1 MKFCVTSFFSQQL
14 KPSRTLTVWS
24 WRGRWRRGVGQRAA
38 PEKLTWRTFTDSTG
52 IHILFWF
59 FFSEEVL
66 SVIVL
71 MKKSVCVLWSE
82 ELTSYQR
89 ELEVLSQQFS
99 LKCLENGHLVQALDA
114 ERKALCQCQQENQDL
129 RTRNQVRA
137 PIHTLIRLL
146 HVRMGRGILTTV
158 FSDSSRSWAVTSRQ
172 RSPDFVPWRNRT
184 PCSSIRGW
192 MCTKWRWV
200 SSSFAP
206 VQTWKHRKET
216 VQMKMRGSCYLTRT
230 FHPF

>member
-1 MKFCVTSFFSQQL
+1 MKSCVTSFFSQQL
-14 KPSRTLTVWS
+14 RPSRTLTVWS

-38 PEKLTWRTFTDSTG
+38 PENLTWRTFTDSTG

-71 MKKSVCVLWSE
+71 TNSLCVFVKWGADVVPAGA
-82 ELTSYQR
+82 R
-89 ELEVLSQQFS
+89 GFVAAVLSEVS
-99 LKCLENGHLVQALDA
+99 G
-114 ERKALCQCQQENQDL
+114 ERASRSGSGCWEESFVSVSAGEPGPEDQKPGESSD
-129 RTRNQVRA
+129 T
-137 PIHTLIRLL
+137 HSLIRLL

-158 FSDSSRSWAVTSRQ
+158 FSNLSRSWAVTSQQ

-192 MCTKWRWV
+192 MCMKWRWV

-206 VQTWKHRKET
+206 VQMWKHRKET
-216 VQMKMRGSCYLTRT
+216 VQMKMRGNCYLTST